1 MTAAVIGHRRVTEE
15 VASRIKCATEQLVQR
30 GVDVFLFGSRSAFG
44 DMVLDEVTRLKS
56 VCGNLR
62 RVYVR
67 AEYPEISAQYKSYL
81 LRHYDDT
88 FMPSGVFGRAAYVQ
102 RNFYMIDNADV
113 CLFYCDCSV
122 KDCAVGKSGARI
134 AYEYAVKRRK
144 EIVNLWHSR
153 QR

>member
-1 MTAAVIGHRRVTEE
+1 MWRSEGVPSFTEGTESCCSVPLRCKKIANKITA
-15 VASRIKCATEQLVQR
+15 
-30 GVDVFLFGSRSAFG
+30 
-44 DMVLDEVTRLKS
+44 
-56 VCGNLR
+56 
-62 RVYVR
+62 
-67 AEYPEISAQYKSYL
+67 L

-102 RNFYMIDNADV
+102 RNLYMIDNADV

-134 AYEYAVKRRK
+134 AYEYAAKRRK